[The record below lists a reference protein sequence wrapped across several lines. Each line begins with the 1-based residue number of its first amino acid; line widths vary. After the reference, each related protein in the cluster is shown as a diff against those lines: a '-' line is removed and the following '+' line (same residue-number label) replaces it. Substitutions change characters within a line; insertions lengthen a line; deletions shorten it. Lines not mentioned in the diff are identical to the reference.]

1 MAGRREADGSRRR
14 PRLYIFDMGGVVS
27 RNVSVAAAIAS
38 RLGLSVDEFYAAA
51 GASSGG
57 NSAAPYDNGDLRAIQ
72 AGELDA
78 AAFWTRLAA
87 RASRLFP
94 AHAIRSP
101 RAADGSHE
109 DLWMT
114 EFHPVL
120 DAEVAL
126 VIRELKIDGFR
137 VVCGTNTL
145 ASHYAVHRERGDYGC
160 FDAVYA
166 SHLMRLVK
174 PDEAFWLEILS
185 REGAEPRD
193 AFFIDDAEPNVLA
206 AASLGMGTHLYRGV
220 AALREALRLERD
232 AVNPR

>member
-38 RLGLSVDEFYAAA
+38 RLGLSAEEFYAAA

-78 AAFWTRLAA
+78 AAFWTRLTV

-94 AHAIRSP
+94 GRTIR
-101 RAADGSHE
+101 ATE

-126 VIRELKIDGFR
+126 VIRELKIAGFR